1 MKVAFFG
8 YAWNTALQPD
18 AYMTETFQS
27 LAQAGADVDVFLG
40 NHLSK
45 EYGIYG
51 VNEKMP
57 LGKLRAALEEEGY
70 DAAISF
76 NNSMIM
82 PELAGAIRGK
92 TVSVIVD
99 APEHLFDYHR
109 TGPYEPM
116 RDDDVEIIAMSSV
129 LERQLIEA
137 IPDVQSRMHFMLPA
151 THIDLGQRS
160 MKAAYPISWVAS
172 YVGDLNLDQYL
183 KLATERPDFMALTQR
198 CLEIVARDGD
208 LRGVKVENGPDAAL
222 IASLPWG
229 FDYFQAQMQNI
240 LTNRSRVEVVE
251 RLAPHGLALFG
262 NAGWQ
267 KLLTHNA
274 AVMAALQSGPA
285 LTAHAD
291 LRRVYNASKIS
302 INLPQAHVPQDAVQ
316 YRVIDVL
323 GSNALMI
330 TKHCPTSDLYRVFG
344 PDCPIPTYSDL
355 AELEAKCA
363 HYLANEKERR
373 ALVVACN
380 ALVAEGFTFFERA
393 RKLLQIAGLNP
404 QPRASAGKVR
414 RIDLRLLMT

>member
-1 MKVAFFG
+1 MRVAFFG

-51 VNEKMP
+51 LNEKMP
-57 LGKLRAALEEEGY
+57 LGKLRDALVEEGY

-76 NNSMIM
+76 NNSMIL

-99 APEHLFDYHR
+99 EPEHLFDYHR
-109 TGPYEPM
+109 AGPYEAL
-116 RDDDVEIIAMSSV
+116 RADDVEIVAMSSV
-129 LERQLIEA
+129 LERRLVEA
-137 IPDVQSRMHFMLPA
+137 IPGVEPRLHFMLPA

-183 KLATERPDFMALTQR
+183 KLITERPDFMALTQR
-198 CLEIVARDGD
+198 CLDVVARDGD
-208 LRGVKVENGPDAAL
+208 LRTVKAENGADAAL
-222 IASLPWG
+222 IASLPWS
-229 FDYFQAQMQNI
+229 FDYFQTQMQNI
-240 LTNRSRVEVVE
+240 ITNRARVEVVE

-267 KLLTHNA
+267 KLMTSNA
-274 AVMAALQSGPA
+274 AVMSALQSGPA

-302 INLPQAHVPQDAVQ
+302 INLPQSHTAHGAVQ
-316 YRVIDVL
+316 YRVMDVL
-323 GSNALMI
+323 ASNALLI
-330 TKHCPTSDLYRVFG
+330 TRRDEHSDLYRVFG
-344 PDCPIPTYSDL
+344 ADCPVATYETHE
-355 AELEAKCA
+355 ELEQLCA
-363 HYLANEKERR
+363 HYLGHEAERR
-373 ALVVACN
+373 ALVVKCN
-380 ALVAEGFTFFERA
+380 ALLSKGFSFLERA
-393 RKLLQIAGLNP
+393 RDLLRLAGLDP
-404 QPRASAGKVR
+404 PPRSSPGAVR
-414 RIDLRLLMT
+414 RVDLRLLQA